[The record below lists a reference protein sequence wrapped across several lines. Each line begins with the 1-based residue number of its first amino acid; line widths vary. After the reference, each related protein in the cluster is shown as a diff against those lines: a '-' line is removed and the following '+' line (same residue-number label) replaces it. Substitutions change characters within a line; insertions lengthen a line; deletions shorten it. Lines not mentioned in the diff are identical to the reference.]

1 MADRP
6 KSAFDLPDDVAE
18 RLLKEAADEARAA
31 SPGDKPL
38 FAIKL
43 DILNRKTREYW
54 ERVAG

>member
-1 MADRP
+1 MNDRQ

-18 RLLKEAADEARAA
+18 RLLKEAFAEAQAA
-31 SPGDKPL
+31 CPTDKPL

-54 ERVAG
+54 EAATG